1 MLSRRRSPR
10 TTTLLLAVIVLALA
24 AAPAA
29 QATVLYDVSVSG
41 SQTVDWKFGGVLTIG
56 ACGSS
61 AGGTP
66 VTQAANGK
74 GRVSFKFRSAKP
86 GLAVPSSFGA
96 FSFSFSAAA
105 KATGSMTGSMVYSN
119 GQAGCAGFAPP
130 EDFSAATSSCGAQ
143 VFGLNIQA
151 EWKSGFVDLTGDDDS
166 TFAGARPNRNAYA
179 DCPLPVGQ
187 LPLMSRA
194 TGVSACERSPSGPLW
209 RRTNELNPLGRG
221 LGSVRIAATPRS
233 LSKPSKRVKTL
244 SRRVR
249 KHCVIPLHNS
259 SSSIEVDVSTQLTV
273 TLKQRR

>member
-1 MLSRRRSPR
+1 MLSHRRVPR
-10 TTTLLLAVIVLALA
+10 TTTSLLAALVLALL

-41 SQTVDWKFGGVLTIG
+41 SQTLDWKFGGVLSIG

-61 AGGTP
+61 AGDTP

-74 GRVSFKFRSAKP
+74 GRVSFKFASAKP

-96 FSFSFSAAA
+96 FTFNFSAAA
-105 KATGSMTGSMVYSN
+105 KATGTMTGSMDYSN
-119 GQAGCAGFAPP
+119 GRTGCSGFTPP
-130 EDFSAATSSCGAQ
+130 ADFSVPTSACGAQ

-151 EWKSGFVDLTGDDDS
+151 EWKSGFVNLTGDDDS
-166 TFAGARPNRNAYA
+166 TFAGARPNASAYA
-179 DCPLPVGQ
+179 NCPLPIGQ
-187 LPLMSRA
+187 LPLVSRA
-194 TGVSACERSPSGPLW
+194 VGTSACERTASGPLW

-221 LGSVRIAATPRS
+221 LGSVRIAATPKS

-244 SRRVR
+244 SRRVQ

-259 SSSIEVDVSTQLTV
+259 SSSIEIGVSTQMTI
-273 TLKQRR
+273 TLKRR